1 MRQLIVNADDFGL
14 SDGVN
19 AGIVRAHSAGIV
31 TSTSLMV
38 RQPAAASAAALAR
51 QHPGLGVGL
60 HVDLGEWRYV
70 NGGWEAVY
78 QRVDINDHDEVERE
92 IDAQLSEFE
101 LLLGRRP
108 THIDSHQHVHR
119 REPARTLLI
128 QRAARLGVP
137 LRHDSPDVRYEGG
150 FYGQDDVGQPM
161 HELVSVAYL
170 IEILQ
175 SLPSGIT
182 ELACH
187 PATVVDFAFATAY
200 NNERLLELSTL
211 CDPRI
216 RSLVSSQTIQLIDFS
231 GRPRTLLD

>member
-19 AGIVRAHSAGIV
+19 AGIVRAHSDGIV

-38 RQPAAASAAALAR
+38 RQPAAAAAAALAR

-60 HVDLGEWRYV
+60 HVDLGEWCYV

-92 IDAQLSEFE
+92 IDAQLVEFE
-101 LLLGRRP
+101 SLLGRRP
-108 THIDSHQHVHR
+108 THVDSHQHVHR

-128 QRAARLGVP
+128 ERAARLGVP
-137 LRHDSPDVRYEGG
+137 LRHDSPNVRYEGG
-150 FYGQDDVGQPM
+150 FYGQDDIGEPLP
-161 HELVSVAYL
+161 ELVSVAHL
-170 IEILQ
+170 IEILR
-175 SLPSGIT
+175 SLPSGLT

-187 PATVVDFAFATAY
+187 PAGAIDLPFATAY
-200 NNERLLELSTL
+200 SNERLLELSTL
-211 CDPRI
+211 CNPRI
-216 RSLVSSQTIQLIDFS
+216 RSCVDSQTIQLIDFA
-231 GRPRTLLD
+231 GRGRTLLD